1 MGGLLGTLKRHLLQ
15 GLGLHPETPR
25 PRESMG
31 QWAGGWTKMRDFTQT
46 AGVCWLAALIGTEAR
61 VPEPPR

>member
-25 PRESMG
+25 EHGPVG
-31 QWAGGWTKMRDFTQT
+31 GGLDKDAGLHPNCWGLL
-46 AGVCWLAALIGTEAR
+46 AGCTDR
-61 VPEPPR
+61 N